1 MTITTDNYEQY
12 LFRYAEGDLSP
23 DERSAVEVWL
33 AQHPEASEELENYL
47 ACPPL
52 APAPIPYPDKGALR
66 LRATVFAFPWRY
78 AAAACVAL
86 LLGMGIWQYLSNTKD
101 EPVFMRTGTSA
112 LPMMAENHNFLTIA
126 KRKQPAVRL
135 PKTITC
141 RQETCTPVVSYRQ
154 DACTPEYDISSMEE
168 RPAVAEVPTVQP
180 LPEEEKV
187 VIIYEEILVPC
198 TIEEPVLAWVEVD
211 STYSPTLADRLE
223 DWSSQYTNQFY
234 SQYQMARAKMLTRLS
249 HRPF

>member
-12 LFRYAEGDLSP
+12 LFRYAEGDLSS
-23 DERSAVEVWL
+23 DERSTVEVWL

-52 APAPIPYPDKGALR
+52 PPAPIPYPDKGALR

-86 LLGMGIWQYLSNTKD
+86 LLGMGIWRYLSNTKD
-101 EPVFMRTGTSA
+101 EPVLMRTGTSA
-112 LPMMAENHNFLTIA
+112 LPMMAENRNFLTIA

-135 PKTITC
+135 PKTIT
-141 RQETCTPVVSYRQ
+141 RMQETCTPAVSYCQ
-154 DACTPEYDISSMEE
+154 DACTPEYDISSMGEM
-168 RPAVAEVPTVQP
+168 PTVAEVPTH
-180 LPEEEKV
+180 EEETV

-223 DWSSQYTNQFY
+223 DWSSQYTCQFY
-234 SQYQMARAKMLTRLS
+234 SQYQMARAKVLTSLS
-249 HRPF
+249 RRPF